1 MNAKKIFSHPLF
13 STLLA
18 LLVCA
23 LWGSLFPCIKL
34 GYTAAEVNS
43 GHIPSVML
51 FAGTRFA
58 VSGIIMILLFSLTEK
73 KPLLPQKKDLPPIL
87 GVMLAGIVLHYSFTY
102 IALSIGEGSKS
113 AIIKQVGFL
122 FLSCLSFLVVKEE
135 RFSVRKILCGIL
147 GFAGIVIT
155 NLDGNGFHFAL
166 GDVLL
171 IAASFCSVTSTV
183 ITKKGVKKTSPL
195 ILVAYSQLF
204 GGILLTIGGVALGGK
219 FMKLDLD
226 AFLVFSYICLAS
238 ITAYALWNVLIKYNS
253 IAKLSI
259 IKFTEPLFAVILS
272 GILLRENIWRINYL
286 LALIV
291 IAAAILIVNVK
302 TKGEKA

>member
-1 MNAKKIFSHPLF
+1 MNAKKNFSHPLF

-23 LWGSLFPCIKL
+23 LWGSLYPCIKL
-34 GYTAAEVNS
+34 GYTAAEINS
-43 GHIPSVML
+43 THIPSVML
-51 FAGTRFA
+51 FAGTRFT
-58 VSGIIMILLFSLTEK
+58 VSGLIMVLLFSAVEK
-73 KPLLPQKKDLPPIL
+73 KPLYPKRTNLPYVF
-87 GVMLAGIVLHYSFTY
+87 GVMLAGIVLHYGFTY
-102 IALSIGEGSKS
+102 VALSIGEGSKS

-171 IAASFCSVTSTV
+171 IAASFCSVASTV
-183 ITKKGVKKTSPL
+183 ITKTGVKTTSPL

-204 GGILLTIGGVALGGK
+204 GGILLCIGGVALGGQ
-219 FMKLDLD
+219 FMRLNFN
-226 AFLVFSYICLAS
+226 ACLVFSYICIAS
-238 ITAYALWNVLIKYNS
+238 IAAYVLWNVLIKYNS
-253 IAKLSI
+253 VARLSI

-272 GILLRENIWRINYL
+272 GLLLHENIFRLNYL
-286 LALIV
+286 FALIV
-291 IAAAILIVNVK
+291 IAVAILTVNLR
-302 TKGEKA
+302 TKKDKL